1 LTKLNNSI
9 QADEKEDE
17 ITDEVQIIEN
27 IISERILIEDN
38 EKPPTEEKLK
48 SISEEVVDVAPIL
61 TAGSNA
67 EDAEELP
74 KAMEEEEVV
83 QTVQKCEEYKNFEEE
98 DKEERPVLQMEEI

>member
-1 LTKLNNSI
+1 LTKLNSSI
-9 QADEKEDE
+9 KADDQDE
-17 ITDEVQIIEN
+17 EIADEVQITEN

-48 SISEEVVDVAPIL
+48 SISDEVVNVTPIL

-74 KAMEEEEVV
+74 KAMEEEEAVE
-83 QTVQKCEEYKNFEEE
+83 TVEE
-98 DKEERPVLQMEEI
+98 DNEERPVLQMEEI

>member
-1 LTKLNNSI
+1 MTRLNNSI
-9 QADEKEDE
+9 QADDKEEE
-17 ITDEVQIIEN
+17 IADEVQSIEN

-48 SISEEVVDVAPIL
+48 SISEELVNVAPIL

-74 KAMEEEEVV
+74 KAMEVEEAV
-83 QTVQKCEEYKNFEEE
+83 QTLEE
-98 DKEERPVLQMEEI
+98 DNEEKPVLQMEEI

>member
-9 QADEKEDE
+9 KADDKDE
-17 ITDEVQIIEN
+17 EIADEVQITEN

-48 SISEEVVDVAPIL
+48 SISEEVVKDVVNVTPIL

-74 KAMEEEEVV
+74 KAMEEEEAVKTVEVV
-83 QTVQKCEEYKNFEEE
+83 
-98 DKEERPVLQMEEI
+98 

>member
-1 LTKLNNSI
+1 MTRLNNSI
-9 QADEKEDE
+9 QADDKEEE
-17 ITDEVQIIEN
+17 IADEVQSIEN

-48 SISEEVVDVAPIL
+48 SISEELVNVAPIL

-74 KAMEEEEVV
+74 KAMEEEEAV
-83 QTVQKCEEYKNFEEE
+83 QTVEE
-98 DKEERPVLQMEEI
+98 DNEEKPVLQMEEI

>member
-1 LTKLNNSI
+1 MTRLNNSI
-9 QADEKEDE
+9 QADDKEEE
-17 ITDEVQIIEN
+17 IADEVQSIEN

-48 SISEEVVDVAPIL
+48 SISEELVNVAPIL

-74 KAMEEEEVV
+74 KAMEEEEAV
-83 QTVQKCEEYKNFEEE
+83 QTLEE
-98 DKEERPVLQMEEI
+98 DNEEKPVLQMEEI

>member
-1 LTKLNNSI
+1 LTRLNNSI
-9 QADEKEDE
+9 QADDKEEE
-17 ITDEVQIIEN
+17 IADEVQSIEN

-48 SISEEVVDVAPIL
+48 SISEELVNVAPIL

-74 KAMEEEEVV
+74 KAMEEEEAV
-83 QTVQKCEEYKNFEEE
+83 QTLEE
-98 DKEERPVLQMEEI
+98 DNEEKPVLQMEEI

>member
-1 LTKLNNSI
+1 LTRLNNSI
-9 QADEKEDE
+9 QADDKEEE
-17 ITDEVQIIEN
+17 IADEVQSIEN

-48 SISEEVVDVAPIL
+48 SISEELVNVAPIL

-74 KAMEEEEVV
+74 KAMEEEEAV
-83 QTVQKCEEYKNFEEE
+83 QTVEE
-98 DKEERPVLQMEEI
+98 DNEEKPVLQMEEI

>member
-1 LTKLNNSI
+1 MTKLNNSI
-9 QADEKEDE
+9 KADDKDE
-17 ITDEVQIIEN
+17 EIADEVQITEN

-48 SISEEVVDVAPIL
+48 SISEEVVKDVVNVTPIL

-74 KAMEEEEVV
+74 KAMEEEEAVK
-83 QTVQKCEEYKNFEEE
+83 TVEE
-98 DKEERPVLQMEEI
+98 V